1 MAVAPSTDIQLK
13 RSFTAGSVPAAANV
27 LIGEP
32 VVNLTDKIIYSK
44 DDNGNVIVIGAGTTS
59 NVIEGSNLYFNN
71 ARARAAFTAGTN
83 ITIADGVISSTASGN
98 NNNFEFDYGFI
109 YDATIS
115 TVISPIDYG
124 SV

>member
-1 MAVAPSTDIQLK
+1 MATDIQLK
-13 RSFTAGSVPAAANV
+13 RSFTAGSVPVAANV
-27 LIGEP
+27 LVGEP
-32 VVNLTDKIIYSK
+32 LVNLTDKIIYSK
-44 DDNGNVIVIGAGTTS
+44 DGNGNVVVIGAGTTS
-59 NVIEGSNLYFNN
+59 NVIEGSNFYFNN

-115 TVISPIDYG
+115 TAISPIDYG
-124 SV
+124 SI